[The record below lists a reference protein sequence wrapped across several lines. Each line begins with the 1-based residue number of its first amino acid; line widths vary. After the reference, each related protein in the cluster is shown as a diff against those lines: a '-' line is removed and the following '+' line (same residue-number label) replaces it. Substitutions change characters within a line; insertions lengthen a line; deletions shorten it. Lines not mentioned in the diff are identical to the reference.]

1 MLRVPATL
9 SLSLSLSLVHVCC
22 YPVSSSPF
30 RVFETVTS
38 EDRVSGSSSCTR
50 ARYRHSFVYLKFP
63 ANPRESGSP
72 RKRHATTYSPDRRTN
87 VRPSRCVGS
96 CMDNFITCIEAML
109 VCAYVCVC
117 IYIYIRE
124 WRIYFR
130 FRFPIRIYSCPCSF
144 ACNRKNSKK
153 FPPWLERDKTIPTNV
168 SLLPS
173 FPLPS
178 LSFLEEF
185 SVEFLR
191 LTMLSDNDD
200 HEYRFLYF

>member
-1 MLRVPATL
+1 MSQPPSL

-117 IYIYIRE
+117 IYIYIY
-124 WRIYFR
+124 IY
-130 FRFPIRIYSCPCSF
+130 IYRVRWCGEGG
-144 ACNRKNSKK
+144 ARG
-153 FPPWLERDKTIPTNV
+153 LV
-168 SLLPS
+168 GA
-173 FPLPS
+173 
-178 LSFLEEF
+178 
-185 SVEFLR
+185 R
-191 LTMLSDNDD
+191 LAECGGGVCTAKL
-200 HEYRFLYF
+200 HY